1 MWSKRL
7 LQKLYVDL
15 TVFKIIY
22 SSIMSGNSSF
32 QIDLTIPELT
42 HFTLKNVMFLTV
54 VSSYNIIIIR
64 MITDRVLN
72 NIKK

>member
-1 MWSKRL
+1 
-7 LQKLYVDL
+7 
-15 TVFKIIY
+15 
-22 SSIMSGNSSF
+22 MSGNSSF